1 MDLIQDLYARH
12 DVVHLLF
19 SGGKDSTLCL
29 EYVLEYGFGDR
40 TVLVVIDTQD
50 LPQEISSFI
59 KTYESKVR
67 RIDYVKSNS
76 RAWIQRNGFPTDV
89 MVVDNTLMGRLYK
102 KDRDGVMMC
111 SRQDCCQ
118 ANVWGPMA
126 QYLSNPEVTAVIMGE
141 KDSDSH
147 GSYPYQWTLGDHV
160 VEVCRP
166 IARKSSNE
174 VRQELKVRGKL
185 LKRFMGNAS
194 SLDCL
199 HCTAYWETFDER
211 MDYLYETYPQT
222 VTKLRGVV
230 SSMQDTIKKAMST
243 LK

>member
-1 MDLIQDLYARH
+1 MDLIDDIYARH
-12 DVVHLLF
+12 QFVHLLF

-29 EYVLEYGFGDR
+29 ESVLERDLGDR
-40 TVLVVIDTQD
+40 TVLVVVDTQD
-50 LPQEISSFI
+50 YPEEMMQLIAS
-59 KTYESKVR
+59 YEPKVR
-67 RIDYVKSNS
+67 RIDYVKSDAKS
-76 RAWIQRNGFPTDV
+76 WIQRNGYPADV
-89 MVVDNTLMGRLYK
+89 VVVDNTFLGRVYK
-102 KDRDGVMMC
+102 KERDGVLMC
-111 SRQDCCQ
+111 SRQDCCH
-118 ANVWGPMA
+118 ANVWGPMS

-147 GSYPYQWTLGDHV
+147 GSRPSFWTLGNNT

-166 IARKSSNE
+166 LANKTDVD
-174 VRQELKVRGKL
+174 VRNELKARGKFH
-185 LKRFMGNAS
+185 KRFMGKAS